1 MTFFNKLS
9 FMNLKKVRSGGPQ
22 PPGPGRDTRGIQI
35 HIARGRAPTNAGRR
49 AAQPLACTRARRS
62 TTTETNAAID
72 RNVRALRTTTTI
84 TNIF

>member
-1 MTFFNKLS
+1 MSASEWCWRL
-9 FMNLKKVRSGGPQ
+9 VGVQ
-22 PPGPGRDTRGIQI
+22 HIDTRGIQI